1 MKLLVRNLAT
11 ATTSD
16 KIKTLF
22 SEYGTVQSCNL
33 VLDQKTGKSKGFGF
47 VEMPKVGEAKA
58 AMQKLN
64 GYKLAGSVIRVK
76 KAQINKETVETVAT
90 ATAPVKTEKVAKIEK
105 IEKVEKTTEIEKE
118 VEKVEKT
125 NLQVEQNEMLDNEN
139 NALNIYGKIKEQDDY

>member
-1 MKLLVRNLAT
+1 MKLLVRNLAA

-22 SEYGTVQSCNL
+22 SEYGMVQSCNL

-47 VEMPKVGEAKA
+47 VEMPKAGEAKA

-76 KAQINKETVETVAT
+76 KAQIKKESTETVAT
-90 ATAPVKTEKVAKIEK
+90 PAPTAKTEKVEK
-105 IEKVEKTTEIEKE
+105 ADKVKKA
-118 VEKVEKT
+118 
-125 NLQVEQNEMLDNEN
+125 NLQVEQDEMQDNEN
-139 NALNIYGKIKEQDDY
+139 NALNIYGKIKESDDY